1 MYVCMYSSSD
11 QMKILKEQSA
21 QTTARV
27 VSVVS
32 IYIYICIMEGALDTV
47 STNYFCPKASSG

>member
-1 MYVCMYSSSD
+1 
-11 QMKILKEQSA
+11 MKILKEQSA

-27 VSVVS
+27 VSVVG